1 MMPIEEAILL
11 GILVISAIAVCLTR
25 RLLAAMI
32 IYMSFS
38 VVTSIIWILLA
49 SPDLAITEAAVGTGI
64 SGILFFIVL
73 KRIGIMEEEK
83 QKEGR
88 SKNGD

>member
-1 MMPIEEAILL
+1 MMPIEEGILL
-11 GILVISAIAVCLTR
+11 AILVISAIAVCLMR

-32 IYMSFS
+32 IYVAFS

-88 SKNGD
+88 SKNGE